1 MPQSKGKMQ
10 RNTPAILLGRIWA
23 SECRKLRD
31 YEESCESCK
40 DFWRLV
46 RGRSGSVQTEDYKV
60 VKGLRNGVVPVDV
73 FWVVTKI
80 SGVVDLVLKEL
91 KSQDLLVI
99 EGTIEG
105 RITND
110 ACNFIV
116 NKVPRLTSIGTLHQK
131 ILIKSPPLNRQHQV
145 SSRFH
150 GSIANDMTPHLE
162 RVAEKRVLAGTF
174 LVFRICGFE

>member
-1 MPQSKGKMQ
+1 M
-10 RNTPAILLGRIWA
+10 
-23 SECRKLRD
+23 
-31 YEESCESCK
+31 
-40 DFWRLV
+40 V
-46 RGRSGSVQTEDYKV
+46 KV
-60 VKGLRNGVVPVDV
+60 LRNGVVPVDI
-73 FWVVTKI
+73 FWFVTKI

-99 EGTIEG
+99 ESTIDS

-110 ACNFIV
+110 ACNFVV
-116 NKVPRLTSIGTLHQK
+116 NKVPRLTSIVTLHQK

-145 SSRFH
+145 SPRFH

-174 LVFRICGFE
+174 LVFGICRFK

>member
-1 MPQSKGKMQ
+1 MWILHRFLEISQGPQ
-10 RNTPAILLGRIWA
+10 RI
-23 SECRKLRD
+23 SIVK
-31 YEESCESCK
+31 
-40 DFWRLV
+40 
-46 RGRSGSVQTEDYKV
+46 RGNNKV
-60 VKGLRNGVVPVDV
+60 VKGLRKGGVPVDV
-73 FWVVTKI
+73 FWIVTKI

-99 EGTIEG
+99 EGIIES

-110 ACNFIV
+110 ACNFII
-116 NKVPRLTSIGTLHQK
+116 NKVPWLTSIVTLHQK

-150 GSIANDMTPHLE
+150 GSIANDITPHLE

-174 LVFRICGFE
+174 FVFGISGFE